1 MLPGSN
7 DILGFF
13 TLQKNDTVLCSVCVF
28 QGKTWKYCCFLQ
40 KGKFFYRRWILTWEK
55 ALERF
60 KKHKNPKCHHE
71 SVIMSNIRNTSENVE
86 DILHDGLV
94 QERFENRQVLL
105 KIIEGVRFLSR
116 QGLPFRGNNHES
128 NFEQLLLH
136 SLK

>member
-7 DILGFF
+7 DNLGFI

-28 QGKTWKYCCFLQ
+28 QGKKWKYCCFLQ
-40 KGKFFYRRWILTWEK
+40 KRKLFYRRWFLNWEK

-60 KKHKNPKCHHE
+60 KKHKNSKCHHE
-71 SVIMSNIRNTSENVE
+71 SVLTSNIRNTNENVE
-86 DILHDGLV
+86 DILHNGLV

-105 KIIEGVRFLSR
+105 KILEGVRFLSR
-116 QGLPFRGNNHES
+116 QGLPFRDNNHEG

>member
-1 MLPGSN
+1 ME
-7 DILGFF
+7 ILLFPP
-13 TLQKNDTVLCSVCVF
+13 
-28 QGKTWKYCCFLQ
+28 
-40 KGKFFYRRWILTWEK
+40 KGKILLSQMDFNLGKSIREIQ
-55 ALERF
+55 E
-60 KKHKNPKCHHE
+60 CHHE